1 VLAGNTAACDPA
13 IGAEEAVPPAVAELA
28 SATALAGADM
38 AGVAVVADTAGTAG
52 VAARAAALAA
62 LAAAALTCATPL
74 AAPVLGVEA
83 GAVAAEPADATPA
96 DDAASAPEAS
106 SAGTV
111 NTAPTRIRL
120 GSWLMKALGFASNNA
135 REARARVARSCDC
148 VTAIATSFSDCP
160 GRTVN

>member
-52 VAARAAALAA
+52 VAAL
-62 LAAAALTCATPL
+62 AAALTCATPL

-135 REARARVARSCDC
+135 REARASVARSCDC